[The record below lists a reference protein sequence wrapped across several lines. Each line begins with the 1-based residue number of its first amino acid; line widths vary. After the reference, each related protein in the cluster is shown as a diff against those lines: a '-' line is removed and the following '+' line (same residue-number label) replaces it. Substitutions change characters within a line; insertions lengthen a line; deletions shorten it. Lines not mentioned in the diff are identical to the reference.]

1 KQHRLRLLKDQAPG
15 LAKGLMF
22 PSAVGTYRTP
32 NTLDAAWSKCLDKAK
47 IEKRFTVH
55 GLRYTFTDLVRRA
68 NVDAVVRRALTGHVT
83 EEMQRHY
90 STVGLDEKRA
100 AIAGVLRLVPPSAP
114 IAGGSNGGSKEA
126 PAAEMLVN
134 R

>member
-1 KQHRLRLLKDQAPG
+1 MNPSRPRFGQRASGVRGVAFCADRHLAPDAVEPELAEGLKQHRLRLLKDQAPG

-47 IEKRFTVH
+47 IDKWFTIH

-83 EEMQRHY
+83 EEM
-90 STVGLDEKRA
+90 
-100 AIAGVLRLVPPSAP
+100 
-114 IAGGSNGGSKEA
+114 
-126 PAAEMLVN
+126 
-134 R
+134 